1 MPGAFERKLR
11 EVRLR
16 CSVNVLLEQCG
27 RVLIWAGIVATAAI
41 LVERLFAI
49 ETITNSTTW
58 CLGGMAAVVTI
69 WLWRLGA
76 PSRMQVALLVDE
88 RLKLHERFSTK
99 LAMADLDDAFARAA
113 CQEAQ
118 DKSALV
124 NPKRHFPMKTSQ
136 RWVYAS
142 GTWLLVAILVIFLP
156 QKDLLGF
163 LKKQEAQQKQAREF
177 QVAITEIKESTDN
190 VKLEIKQLGDPELS
204 SSLEQLEAMGQAT
217 QPEIA
222 KRQAI
227 GKLGD
232 LADKVKKMQ
241 TDVQLDSVQLM
252 QEMLKQLRGSP
263 QAFSQQLSRALAKGD
278 FSQAADLMRQFQR
291 QLEKGDMSKEQQ
303 EALSRQLQDLAAELE
318 QLAQKN
324 RQLTDELEKLGLD
337 KDLAKLS
344 AEQLRKALE
353 KQGLRAE
360 AIEQLLQKMAA
371 SRSAASQCSI
381 LSSAM
386 GSCGSG
392 AGGLSPDDL
401 ALLTG
406 KFDELDSFKKQM
418 ILTQATLDEIERA
431 IACLGEGM
439 CQGQEGFQGPFR
451 EGLSQRYGPGTGGPG
466 RGYGPRGKDEDGQTS
481 TGKTKAKGQT
491 KDGPVVASWYFKGS
505 QVKGQAHREFSEV
518 VAAGRDSAAEAI
530 SDNDIPPKYA
540 ESVKNYFG
548 RLEETGPE

>member
-1 MPGAFERKLR
+1 MPGVFERKLR

-27 RVLIWAGIVATAAI
+27 RVLVWAGIVATAAI

-49 ETITNSTTW
+49 ETITNWTAW
-58 CLGGMAAVVTI
+58 CLGGAAAVVAVG
-69 WLWRLGA
+69 LWRIGT

-118 DKSALV
+118 DKSTLV
-124 NPKRHFPMKTSQ
+124 NPKRHFPVEASQ

-142 GTWLLVAILVIFLP
+142 GTWLLVAVLVIFLP

-163 LKKQEAQQKQAREF
+163 LKKQEAQQKQALDL
-177 QVAITEIKESTDN
+177 QLAVTDIKESTGD
-190 VKLEIKQLGDPELS
+190 VKLAIKQLGDPELT

-217 QPEIA
+217 QPEVA

-291 QLEKGDMSKEQQ
+291 QL
-303 EALSRQLQDLAAELE
+303 
-318 QLAQKN
+318 
-324 RQLTDELEKLGLD
+324 
-337 KDLAKLS
+337 
-344 AEQLRKALE
+344 
-353 KQGLRAE
+353 
-360 AIEQLLQKMAA
+360 
-371 SRSAASQCSI
+371 
-381 LSSAM
+381 
-386 GSCGSG
+386 
-392 AGGLSPDDL
+392 
-401 ALLTG
+401 
-406 KFDELDSFKKQM
+406 
-418 ILTQATLDEIERA
+418 
-431 IACLGEGM
+431 
-439 CQGQEGFQGPFR
+439 
-451 EGLSQRYGPGTGGPG
+451 
-466 RGYGPRGKDEDGQTS
+466 
-481 TGKTKAKGQT
+481 
-491 KDGPVVASWYFKGS
+491 
-505 QVKGQAHREFSEV
+505 
-518 VAAGRDSAAEAI
+518 
-530 SDNDIPPKYA
+530 
-540 ESVKNYFG
+540 
-548 RLEETGPE
+548 

>member
-11 EVRLR
+11 AVRLR

-27 RVLIWAGIVATAAI
+27 RVLVWAGIVATAAI
-41 LVERLFAI
+41 LVERLLAI
-49 ETITNSTTW
+49 ETINNWTAW

-69 WLWRLGA
+69 GLWRLGA

-124 NPKRHFPMKTSQ
+124 NPKRHFPVETSQ

-142 GTWLLVAILVIFLP
+142 GTWLLVVILVIFLP

-163 LKKQEAQQKQAREF
+163 LKKQEDQQKQALEF
-177 QVAITEIKESTDN
+177 QLAITEIKESTDD
-190 VKLEIKQLGDPELS
+190 VKLAIKQLGDPELS
-204 SSLEQLEAMGQAT
+204 SSLEQLDAMPQAA
-217 QPEIA
+217 QPQAA
-222 KRQAI
+222 KRAVI
-227 GKLGD
+227 RKLGD

-291 QLEKGDMSKEQQ
+291 QLEKGDMSKEQR
-303 EALSRQLQDLAAELE
+303 EALKRQLQDLAAQLE

-324 RQLTDELEKLGLD
+324 RQLADELEKLGLD

-371 SRSAASQCSI
+371 CRSAASQCST

-386 GSCGSG
+386 ESCGSG

-401 ALLTG
+401 ASLTG
-406 KFDELDSFKKQM
+406 EFDELDSFKQQM
-418 ILTQATLDEIERA
+418 VLTQATLDEIERA

-439 CQGQEGFQGPFR
+439 CDGPGCQGAFR
-451 EGLSQRYGPGTGGPG
+451 EGLSQGSRPGTGGPG

-481 TGKTKAKGQT
+481 TNKTKAKGQT

-505 QVKGQAHREFSEV
+505 QIKGQAHREFSEV

-530 SDNDIPPKYA
+530 SDNEIPPKYA

-548 RLEETGPE
+548 RLEEIGPE